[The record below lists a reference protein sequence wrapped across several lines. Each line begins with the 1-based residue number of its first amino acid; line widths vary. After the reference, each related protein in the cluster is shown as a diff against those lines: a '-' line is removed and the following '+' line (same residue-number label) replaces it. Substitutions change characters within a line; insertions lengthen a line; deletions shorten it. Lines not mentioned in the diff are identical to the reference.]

1 MDKKLIL
8 AVAGS
13 GKTYTLCNEINPSER
28 NLILAYTNENI
39 KNIYNEI
46 IKQHN
51 EIPKFTIIT
60 TFDSYILNN
69 IAKPFAS
76 YVAQKN
82 DNRYVF
88 DEYGC
93 AYNLELPRAYDNK
106 TNTHHYQFK
115 KDKLAHYITKTGKF
129 YGERIPKFINN
140 FNLIVPHLVVMKKH
154 FDKIYIDEVQ
164 DFAGERFIL
173 LQDIIKNFDN
183 LLLVGDFHQHS
194 VSTRIDPDGKLI
206 PFNKNIS
213 YQQYKKIFT
222 KMGVQVDDTSLL
234 YSRRCP
240 EEVCALVNDKLGI
253 DIKSSKQNTGNVIII
268 NNEEEARAILEN
280 NSIIK
285 LVHKN
290 SKEYPFR
297 AINWGY
303 SKGDTYGQVCV
314 ILNDNMEQFT
324 ESNFNHEELPASTK
338 NKFYVAL
345 TRTKGDLFI
354 MPYSIFKKCIKS

>member
-115 KDKLAHYITKTGKF
+115 KDKLCIKT
-129 YGERIPKFINN
+129 
-140 FNLIVPHLVVMKKH
+140 
-154 FDKIYIDEVQ
+154 
-164 DFAGERFIL
+164 IL
-173 LQDIIKNFDN
+173 SF
-183 LLLVGDFHQHS
+183 
-194 VSTRIDPDGKLI
+194 
-206 PFNKNIS
+206 
-213 YQQYKKIFT
+213 IFT
-222 KMGVQVDDTSLL
+222 VYHM
-234 YSRRCP
+234 
-240 EEVCALVNDKLGI
+240 
-253 DIKSSKQNTGNVIII
+253 
-268 NNEEEARAILEN
+268 
-280 NSIIK
+280 
-285 LVHKN
+285 
-290 SKEYPFR
+290 
-297 AINWGY
+297 
-303 SKGDTYGQVCV
+303 
-314 ILNDNMEQFT
+314 
-324 ESNFNHEELPASTK
+324 NHL
-338 NKFYVAL
+338 
-345 TRTKGDLFI
+345 
-354 MPYSIFKKCIKS
+354 KK